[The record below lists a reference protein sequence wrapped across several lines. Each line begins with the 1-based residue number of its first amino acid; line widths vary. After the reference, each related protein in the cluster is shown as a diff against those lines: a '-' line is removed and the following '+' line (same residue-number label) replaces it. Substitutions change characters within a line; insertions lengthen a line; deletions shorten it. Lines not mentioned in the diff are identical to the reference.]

1 MTSSSEDETPKKIPM
16 KFKLFK
22 LYDFNVYDGF
32 SKQIEF
38 DKTDNNPYK
47 DNKKFIIQMFG
58 INSSGQTASILVED
72 FNPFFY
78 VKVGDNWSE
87 TTRTEFI
94 SHLKKKM
101 GNYYEESIVDSKLI
115 KRHKLY
121 GFDNHSK

>member
-1 MTSSSEDETPKKIPM
+1 M

-58 INSSGQTASILVED
+58 INSSGQTASILVEE

-78 VKVGDNWSE
+78 VKVGDNWNE

-94 SHLKKKM
+94 SHIKKKM

-115 KRHKLY
+115 KTT
-121 GFDNHSK
+121 